1 MQLEIPLSEVQQF
14 VRDQFHIDIDLKN
27 IEENK
32 IQVKYIDS
40 VVLIIKEVKE
50 NVVLFYYELDGLAT
64 IVSKIAHLFLDKK
77 LDKTPIEWD
86 SKKKELKIDL
96 NKFSELNTFLKFVF
110 ISKIHFIKETIVLEM
125 YARGK
130 S

>member
-110 ISKIHFIKETIVLEM
+110 ISEIHFIKETIVLEM